1 MVLRYKCE
9 LVAYQFT
16 ILYRCGAPTND
27 YARATRPS
35 NPTPDIII
43 SRCALRHVI
52 CFVGL
57 FVCGQMCYD
66 HTLSVYI
73 GDRPLTT
80 IAGQALAWLFPVL
93 FSEPSVSSAVSPR
106 RVMLGLASY
115 GLPERIGAQARAVAA
130 RGRLRPT
137 VNREGR

>member
-73 GDRPLTT
+73 GDRPLRT
-80 IAGQALAWLFPVL
+80 IAGQALGYFLFFSLTRSFHWRFCLDGLCKGPKCLVLWSCVMSWLCLSWCPKAAMVQVR
-93 FSEPSVSSAVSPR
+93 VS
-106 RVMLGLASY
+106 
-115 GLPERIGAQARAVAA
+115 RI
-130 RGRLRPT
+130 
-137 VNREGR
+137 

>member
-1 MVLRYKCE
+1 M
-9 LVAYQFT
+9 
-16 ILYRCGAPTND
+16 
-27 YARATRPS
+27 
-35 NPTPDIII
+35 
-43 SRCALRHVI
+43 RHVI

-106 RVMLGLASY
+106 RVMQGFQVFYPLVLCYELALFVLVS
-115 GLPERIGAQARAVAA
+115 
-130 RGRLRPT
+130 
-137 VNREGR
+137 